1 MTAQVHELLIL
12 DGTKTSMAFC
22 PPLPKDNP
30 RLIELKGDQGLN
42 TACWR
47 GYQGSWE
54 IKDGKLFLTGIRGKY
69 QLSDGVPIF
78 ASWFTGT
85 IRVPIGDILRYVHGG
100 FATVY
105 EQEMNIEIQNGFV
118 TATTTTDNRPP
129 KATNIE
135 YGVVSKYFSDR
146 GFGFVRSLLLRSN
159 SEVFFHIKTIKKTA
173 PQLAES
179 LAREPFDEELHFW
192 FDTETTSKGIQV
204 RAVLSSEQ
212 LRQGAVSDSSPLSER
227 LESYW
232 RNLEHQTPSWLDNAT
247 SDLIGRD
254 RTDKLSLE
262 RGRLE
267 TEKKKKS
274 ELERKQLEAQA
285 AIEQE
290 RRQRQRD
297 AERAQ
302 EQLEEDEFQNLVAE
316 MMKFGF
322 ARSSQV
328 SNYIVSNRLGYKY
341 KNISGIL
348 QMELD
353 GTTWNFKGGFPPK
366 IYARL
371 CDELGLSNHG
381 TRARAVAFESF
392 GNIEERSNR
401 K

>member
-1 MTAQVHELLIL
+1 MLIL
-12 DGTKTSMAFC
+12 NGTKTSMAFC
-22 PPLPKDNP
+22 PSLPKDNP

-69 QLSDGVPIF
+69 QLSDGDPIF
-78 ASWFTGT
+78 AGWFSGT
-85 IRVPIGDILRYVHGG
+85 IRIPIGNIIRYVHSG
-100 FATVY
+100 FSTVY
-105 EQEMNIEIQNGFV
+105 EKEMNITIQNGFV
-118 TATTTTDNRPP
+118 TAIATVNNKPP
-129 KATNIE
+129 KANNID
-135 YGVVSKYFSDR
+135 YGVVSKYISDR

-159 SEVFFHIKTIKKTA
+159 SEVFFHINTIKKTA

-179 LAREPFDEELHFW
+179 LTREPFDEEHYFW
-192 FDTETTSKGIQV
+192 FDTKITSKGIQV
-204 RAVLSSEQ
+204 RAILSSKQ
-212 LRQGAVSDSSPLSER
+212 LRQGAVSDYSDLNER

-254 RTDKLSLE
+254 RTDKLRLE
-262 RGRLE
+262 RGLLE
-267 TEKKKKS
+267 IEKKKKI
-274 ELERKQLEAQA
+274 ERERKQLEAQA
-285 AIEQE
+285 VIEQE

-297 AERAQ
+297 AERAK
-302 EQLEEDEFQNLVAE
+302 EQIEEDEFQNLVAE
-316 MMKFGF
+316 IMKFGF
-322 ARSSQV
+322 THSSQV
-328 SNYIVSNRLGYKY
+328 SNYIVSNRLGFKY

-371 CDELGLSNHG
+371 CEELGLSNHG

-392 GNIEERSNR
+392 GNIEEPSNS